1 MKGRKKDDKM
11 VTTLV
16 SLGLC
21 VVALGAGVSYYAW
34 DQMESA
40 VTQEPAAQTSPVTAA
55 KTPSLEVTKEQST
68 QMSQDDGEA
77 PEEETEAAQE
87 TAKTTVAKQE
97 ESKTE
102 TAEFI
107 YPLSGEI
114 LLPYSVDTAIFDPTL
129 EQYRTNDNICIA
141 AAEGTPVMAVA
152 DGTVAE
158 VTNDERTGRTV
169 VIEHADGW
177 RTTYSPLS
185 EEGTVAKGDTVQ
197 QGDAL
202 GTVASPEK
210 YGAALGSHLQF
221 SMEQNG
227 QSVDPQTKL
236 K

>member
-1 MKGRKKDDKM
+1 MKQRKKDDKM

-34 DQMESA
+34 DQLQSA
-40 VTQEPAAQTSPVTAA
+40 APQTVTEQTSPVTAA
-55 KTPSLEVTKEQST
+55 KTPSLEVTKEQSE
-68 QMSQDDGEA
+68 QMSQDDGES
-77 PEEETEAAQE
+77 PEEETKAAQE
-87 TAKTTVAKQE
+87 TAKIPAAKAE
-97 ESKTE
+97 EKQTE
-102 TAEFI
+102 TAQFI

-114 LLPYSVDTAIFDPTL
+114 LLPYSVETAIFDPTL

-141 AAEGTPVMAVA
+141 AEEGTPVMAAA

-158 VTNDERTGRTV
+158 VKDDERAGRTV

-185 EEGTVAKGDTVQ
+185 EEAAVAKGDMIQ
-197 QGDAL
+197 QGDTI
-202 GTVASPEK
+202 GTVALPEK

-227 QSVDPQTKL
+227 EKVDPQTKL

>member
-1 MKGRKKDDKM
+1 M

-34 DQMESA
+34 DQLQSA
-40 VTQEPAAQTSPVTAA
+40 VPQETAGQTAPVTAA
-55 KTPSLEVTKEQST
+55 KTPSLEVTKEQSN
-68 QMSQDDGEA
+68 QMSNDDGEA
-77 PEEETEAAQE
+77 PEEETEAVQE
-87 TAKTTVAKQE
+87 TVKTTTAKPE
-97 ESKTE
+97 EKKTE
-102 TAEFI
+102 TAQFI

-114 LLPYSVDTAIFDPTL
+114 LLPYSVETAIFDPTL

-141 AAEGTPVMAVA
+141 AEEGTPVMAA
-152 DGTVAE
+152 AGGTVAE
-158 VTNDERTGRTV
+158 VKDDERTGRTV

-177 RTTYSPLS
+177 RTTYSPLN
-185 EEGTVAKGDTVQ
+185 EDTAVEKGDAIQQGDTIGTVA
-197 QGDAL
+197 L
-202 GTVASPEK
+202 PEK

-236 K
+236 S